1 MITGAPFDIPG
12 KITNFA
18 PRKSTVL
25 KKHIYIYLLFTALIL
40 PAAAPANDFDR
51 IVGSLLRNDRD
62 LKLSYTEAEAQSDEL
77 ATENVLADPEVE
89 FEFLAAKGGEKKYSL
104 SLSQSFDWPGAY
116 SARSRQYN
124 LRRQQLALEQDIRYN
139 EKKLELQQQLID
151 IIAANRTIATLSSAI
166 DDCNKLLQMLTVE
179 NQNGNVTILDLN
191 KTRIEIADFKLQ
203 LSQAISDKQTLI
215 DRIAATTE
223 ISPGLLAEIDSIDC
237 FPLMQLQPLEQYMA
251 QARDKAPQLL
261 AARNITATAQSD
273 EEVARKSTL
282 PSFSAGYR
290 LSHED
295 GLLFNGFAVGVSL
308 PLWRAEKQRR
318 AAASQTVAA
327 RLNENMQQIKL
338 EKEIEAAYNRASI
351 LYQTITEY
359 GQATDTYDNAAL
371 LNKAYAGGVITVTQL
386 ILDTNYFLQAE
397 IQLIELQRQ
406 YYNKLTQLSRFQ
418 QNTL

>member
-1 MITGAPFDIPG
+1 MIAGAPFDIPG

-18 PRKSTVL
+18 PRKNTVL
-25 KKHIYIYLLFTALIL
+25 KKITYIYLLFTALIP
-40 PAAAPANDFDR
+40 PAAATANDFDR
-51 IVGSLLRNDRD
+51 IVGILLHNDRD
-62 LKLSYTEAEAQSDEL
+62 MKLSYTEAEAQSDGL
-77 ATENVLADPEVE
+77 AAENVLDDPEVE
-89 FEFLAAKGGEKKYSL
+89 FEFLAAKGGEKKYNL
-104 SLSQSFDWPGAY
+104 SLSQGFDWPGVY
-116 SARSRQYN
+116 KARSRQTD
-124 LRRQQLALEQDIRYN
+124 LRRQRIALEQEIRYN
-139 EKKLELQQQLID
+139 GKKLELQQLLID
-151 IIAANRTIATLSSAI
+151 IIAANRTISTLTSAI
-166 DDCNKLLQMLTVE
+166 DGCNSLLETLTSE
-179 NQNGNVTILDLN
+179 YQKGNVTVLDLN

-223 ISPGLLAEIDSIDC
+223 VSSGLLAEIDSIYC
-237 FPLMQLQPLEQYMA
+237 FPLMQLQPLEQYLA
-251 QARDKAPQLL
+251 QARDNAPQLL
-261 AARNITATAQSD
+261 AARNESATALTD

-295 GLLFNGFAVGVSL
+295 GMLFNGFTVGISL

-338 EKEIEAAYNRASI
+338 EKEIEAAYSRAAI

-359 GQATDTYDNAAL
+359 SQAINRADNAAL
-371 LNKAYAGGVITVTQL
+371 LNKAYAVGVITVTQL

-397 IQLIELQRQ
+397 TQLIELQRQ
-406 YYNKLTQLSRFQ
+406 YYYKLTQLSRFQ
-418 QNTL
+418 QHTF